1 MAPRA
6 TPFSEILIPRR
17 SASLPPLTP
26 AVFFVLFALSGG
38 ERHGYAIMREVAELS
53 DGTFRMGPGTL
64 YWTIQRL
71 LDLEAI
77 EETGLDGEPEG
88 RRRTY
93 RLTRSGKALLAAE
106 IRRMDALLLRAHQR
120 KLLPGSST

>member
-1 MAPRA
+1 MPRKRV
-6 TPFSEILIPRR
+6 PDDLQ
-17 SASLPPLTP
+17 SLLPLTP

-64 YWTIQRL
+64 YLTIQRL

-77 EETGLDGEPEG
+77 EETGLDSEPEG

-93 RLTRSGKALLAAE
+93 RLTRSGKALVAAE
-106 IRRMDALLLRAHQR
+106 IRRMDALLLRAQQK
-120 KLLPGSST
+120 KLLPRRST